1 MQLNLLAD
9 EASSASNFDW
19 GTLLSIVYE
28 WLTTTGIK
36 LVIAIVLM
44 IISFKIINVFCKR
57 LYKRMHKKNVD
68 ETIARVGSQSLRIL
82 LKIVVLV
89 CLVGYVGI
97 ETASI
102 SAVLASIGVGISLAV
117 QGTLSNFAGGV
128 IIIVMRPFKIG
139 DYITSNDQSGTVED
153 IKLFYTHI
161 VTPDN
166 KGVVIPNGQLANN
179 VIVNTSAKDTRRV
192 EVITSVAYGTDVE
205 QVRRIINEVCA
216 ANELVFTDPAPFVE
230 LSNTGSSSL
239 DFTTRVW
246 CNRGDYW
253 TVYYGLISKILA
265 AMNKNGIEIPF
276 NQLDVNLKQ
285 LPQNTEITITDK
297 ENIQ

>member
-253 TVYYGLISKILA
+253 TVYYGLIGKILA
-265 AMNKNGIEIPF
+265 AMNENGIEIPF